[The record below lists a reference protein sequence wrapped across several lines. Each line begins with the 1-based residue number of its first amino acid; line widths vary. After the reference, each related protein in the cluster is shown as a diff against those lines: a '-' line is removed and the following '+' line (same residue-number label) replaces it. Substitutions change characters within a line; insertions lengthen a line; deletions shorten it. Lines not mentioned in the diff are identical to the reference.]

1 MLTRSSQ
8 ADNDFERESGF
19 ILEDYLEDK
28 DSVIKEEEEQ
38 EVDVS
43 DHAFESYKNQIPTIE
58 FRVI

>member
-8 ADNDFERESGF
+8 ADNDFERDSGF
-19 ILEDYLEDK
+19 ILEDYLEGK

-38 EVDVS
+38 VDVS